1 MPPAAFFHPQ
11 NAPKGLCPTPKW
23 GSLERCKDKPPS
35 CIKGS
40 LLLRGRG
47 AERKEKEGGERDGTR
62 GVGGRERRGRKGGK
76 GQGRGGEDDLCFR
89 LLLGPDMNSDAIYG
103 CLQIFNDFE
112 KHLIQISRTPHYSM
126 FRFPYAFFYEQ
137 WLATVGTDIGFPRYT
152 VNNKPLGYPVHHV
165 CLPSDAWQSIHLDH
179 GLYAH
184 TIQRD

>member
-62 GVGGRERRGRKGGK
+62 GSEGGREGAEREGKGKGGEE
-76 GQGRGGEDDLCFR
+76 RTTCAL
-89 LLLGPDMNSDAIYG
+89 
-103 CLQIFNDFE
+103 DF
-112 KHLIQISRTPHYSM
+112 Y
-126 FRFPYAFFYEQ
+126 
-137 WLATVGTDIGFPRYT
+137 
-152 VNNKPLGYPVHHV
+152 
-165 CLPSDAWQSIHLDH
+165 
-179 GLYAH
+179 
-184 TIQRD
+184 